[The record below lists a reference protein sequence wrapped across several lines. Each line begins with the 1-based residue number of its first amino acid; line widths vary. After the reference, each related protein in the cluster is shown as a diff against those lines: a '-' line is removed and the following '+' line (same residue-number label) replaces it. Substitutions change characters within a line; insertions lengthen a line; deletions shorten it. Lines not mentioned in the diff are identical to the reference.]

1 MFRFIILFLI
11 GFLLYRGI
19 KSVFAPPAKTT
30 KVKGKSNPKPK
41 HSKHSINRANIE
53 DASFKDIED

>member
-19 KSVFAPPAKTT
+19 KSLFAPPAKITQ
-30 KVKGKSNPKPK
+30 VKGKSNPK
-41 HSKHSINRANIE
+41 SKHSINRANIE
-53 DASFKDIED
+53 DANFKDIED